1 MKFPQSV
8 PTFKGFALLA
18 MVSVLTACGGV
29 TVDGDSADAEN
40 SGAASTSLAREGE
53 SSASTTAKDGSTEA
67 STSAKKSSGSA
78 KDGAAAE
85 VSEIPTAGAEWSAE
99 EQAFLDGLKAG
110 GVNIDGIEGLMVST
124 ASNYCNSEN
133 KDSNVTPDAVAG
145 QLIVQGRTKVTEAE
159 AEKISTLLKETAERT
174 YC

>member
-1 MKFPQSV
+1 MKFPQSI
-8 PTFKGFALLA
+8 PTFKGLTVVVMASL
-18 MVSVLTACGGV
+18 LTACGGV
-29 TVDGDSADAEN
+29 TVEGDSTDADN
-40 SGAASTSLAREGE
+40 SGAAASSLAREGS

-67 STSAKKSSGSA
+67 STSSKKSSGST

-85 VSEIPTAGAEWSAE
+85 VSELPTTNAERSTE
-99 EQAFLDGLKAG
+99 EKEFLKGLQDGGINVDGLE
-110 GVNIDGIEGLMVST
+110 DLMIST

-133 KDSNVTPDAVAG
+133 KDANVTPDAVAG